1 MRQDLF
7 LMSAILRGRRVGELI
22 GIIDDG
28 SMDENSVDVLHRLAI
43 ISGCGEVEV
52 MSRAADWAGLA
63 FIPEMPKLVPNRVE
77 INGLEPLGRSR
88 ALFAPFAGR
97 HVFFIAP
104 RFDEFVALRNLL
116 THDPGLARYF
126 CVVPQRSLTMRLV
139 EASGERLAAEAR
151 GRLRNRWPLASAAGE
166 LRLPMRIG
174 FALLMLALVVALG
187 LAPLIDRLVLMPLT
201 SLLLVVPGVMRLAA
215 VAAPRK
221 AEPVPVHGSGP
232 LPVYTVLVPLRDEAH
247 MVAPLAN
254 ALRRLDYPADR
265 LDIIFAVEGDS
276 TDTLSAVRAE
286 LTDPRFRLV
295 AIPPGSPR
303 TKPKAMD
310 FVLPLAR
317 GDYLAVYDAEDV
329 PDPQQLRLAAARFA
343 EEPEI
348 DCLQAELV
356 VDNGGDNALTALFAG
371 EYAGQFGLMLPLLA
385 RFGLPMP
392 LGGTSNHFRVAALK
406 EVGGWDAY
414 NVTEDADLGVRFA
427 RLRYR
432 TATLQSHTGEEVPHR
447 LGPWLRQR
455 TRWMKGWMQTL
466 IVHNRH
472 PRAFLGDIGWRGFLA
487 FQIYVG
493 SLILSGPLHL
503 MFLVALAI
511 SALGRGSGPPDLA
524 DGIVLMALFIGY
536 GGPILLAL
544 AGLERLGRRDLFAA
558 QVLLPIYWLLHALA
572 AALALID
579 LVRRPYF
586 WAKTA
591 HGTGRPPKRSKLRA
605 AQRP

>member
-1 MRQDLF
+1 
-7 LMSAILRGRRVGELI
+7 MSAILRGHRVGELI
-22 GIIDDG
+22 GIIDDDVA
-28 SMDENSVDVLHRLAI
+28 DEKSVDVMHWLAI
-43 ISGCGEVEV
+43 ISGCGEAEV
-52 MSRAADWAGLA
+52 MSRAAEWAGLA
-63 FIPEMPKLVPNRVE
+63 FIPEMPKLVPGRVE
-77 INGLEPLGRSR
+77 IVGVEPLVHSR
-88 ALFAPFAGR
+88 ALVAPLAGR
-97 HVFFIAP
+97 EVFFIAP
-104 RFDEFVALRNLL
+104 RFDEYLALRNLL
-116 THDPGLARYF
+116 TYDPGFARYF
-126 CVVPQRSLTMRLV
+126 CVVPQRSMTMRLV
-139 EASGERLAAEAR
+139 EAMGERLAAEAS
-151 GRLRNRWPLASAAGE
+151 GRLRDRWPMASAAGQ
-166 LRLPMRIG
+166 LRLSMRIG
-174 FALLMLALVVALG
+174 FALLMTGLVAGLG

-201 SLLLVVPGVMRLAA
+201 SLVLVVPGAMRLAA
-215 VAAPRK
+215 VAGPRWAK
-221 AEPVPVHGSGP
+221 PVPVQGRGP

-247 MVAPLAN
+247 MVAPLAA

-276 TDTLSAVRAE
+276 TETLSAVRAE
-286 LTDPRFRLV
+286 LSDPRFRLV
-295 AIPPGSPR
+295 PIPPGNPR

-329 PDPQQLRLAAARFA
+329 PDPQQLRQAAARFA
-343 EEPEI
+343 DEPEI

-385 RFGLPMP
+385 RYNLPMP

-432 TATLQSHTGEEVPHR
+432 TATLDSHTGEEVPHR
-447 LGPWLRQR
+447 LRPWLRQR

-472 PRAFLGDIGWRGFLA
+472 PRAFLRDIGWRGFLA

-503 MFLVALAI
+503 MFLVALAF
-511 SALGRGSGPPDLA
+511 SALWRGRGQPDFA
-524 DGIVLMALFIGY
+524 DGVVLIALIVGY

-558 QVLLPIYWLLHALA
+558 QLLLPFYWLLHALA

-591 HGTGRPPKRSKLRA
+591 HGTGRPSQPPHR
-605 AQRP
+605 